1 MKRRNLT
8 MNRSKLMNHIN
19 HLKAEVTVLE
29 GRRDIRAE
37 MKKLDAIIIYD
48 TTIEVLKSRI
58 KECEAQLEENR
69 HEETE

>member
-1 MKRRNLT
+1 

-37 MKKLDAIIIYD
+37 MKKLDAILVYD
-48 TTIEVLKSRI
+48 TTIEVLKSMIRYCESQL
-58 KECEAQLEENR
+58 KEDR
-69 HEETE
+69 HKETE

>member
-8 MNRSKLMNHIN
+8 LNRSKLMNHIN

-37 MKKLDAIIIYD
+37 MKKLDAILIYD

-58 KECEAQLEENR
+58 KECEAQLTENR
-69 HEETE
+69 HEEE

>member
-1 MKRRNLT
+1 

-37 MKKLDAIIIYD
+37 MKKLDAILVYD

-58 KECEAQLEENR
+58 RECEAQLKEDR
-69 HEETE
+69 HKEIE

>member
-1 MKRRNLT
+1 

-37 MKKLDAIIIYD
+37 MKKLDAIVVFD
-48 TTIEVLKSRI
+48 TTIKVLESRI
-58 KECEAQLEENR
+58 KECEAQLAENR
-69 HEETE
+69 HEEE

>member
-1 MKRRNLT
+1 

-37 MKKLDAIIIYD
+37 MKKLDAILVYD

-58 KECEAQLEENR
+58 RECEAQLKENR
-69 HEETE
+69 HKEIE

>member
-1 MKRRNLT
+1 

-58 KECEAQLEENR
+58 KECEAQLEEDR
-69 HEETE
+69 HKETE

>member
-1 MKRRNLT
+1 

-37 MKKLDAIIIYD
+37 MKKLDAILVYD
-48 TTIEVLKSRI
+48 TTIELSLI
-58 KECEAQLEENR
+58 
-69 HEETE
+69 HI